1 MKDQSLE
8 QTNQMGR
15 FSQPP
20 RPECCSGEGQ
30 ARDPEMRSVTER
42 PLRSVHKDKHG
53 PQGGVATS
61 LSNPAS
67 KLLDAGGD
75 GVQSPQPN
83 MKETVKGKVSD
94 SLPGSKS
101 VARVESDDR
110 NLGDP
115 ETLRRTNYGN
125 QAGRGD
131 QRQEDRPENDPGV
144 RSVHSSSQQG
154 PRGPEASEGADNATQ
169 PAKETKAVRTTEGTW
184 QTSLKAIA
192 NKAAQ
197 APHHRFGGLY
207 RLLNEDN
214 LRECFMALRRDA
226 APGVDGVSFQE

>member
-75 GVQSPQPN
+75 GVRSPQPN

-110 NLGDP
+110 NLGGP
-115 ETLRRTNYGN
+115 ETLPVPTTGTKREGEINDKKIAPKMIR
-125 QAGRGD
+125 
-131 QRQEDRPENDPGV
+131 ESDRFIV
-144 RSVHSSSQQG
+144 ARS
-154 PRGPEASEGADNATQ
+154 
-169 PAKETKAVRTTEGTW
+169 KAR
-184 QTSLKAIA
+184 
-192 NKAAQ
+192 
-197 APHHRFGGLY
+197 
-207 RLLNEDN
+207 
-214 LRECFMALRRDA
+214 A
-226 APGVDGVSFQE
+226 APKRVKGPTTQRSLQRKPRP